1 MFCITTLGKSNHIW
15 SFKIECPESYQLFSL
30 TYNGARLVS
39 LPSPDGTLKVW
50 IPDGAKIIDATFT
63 GHVVFSEEGYLPWVQ
78 FDVDLTKQKNSY
90 DDGETEYEEDNDG
103 HNYR

>member
-1 MFCITTLGKSNHIW
+1 M
-15 SFKIECPESYQLFSL
+15 
-30 TYNGARLVS
+30 S

-78 FDVDLTKQKNSY
+78 FDVDLTKQKNCY
-90 DDGETEYEEDNDG
+90 DDGEAEYEEQNDG
-103 HNYR
+103 QNYR